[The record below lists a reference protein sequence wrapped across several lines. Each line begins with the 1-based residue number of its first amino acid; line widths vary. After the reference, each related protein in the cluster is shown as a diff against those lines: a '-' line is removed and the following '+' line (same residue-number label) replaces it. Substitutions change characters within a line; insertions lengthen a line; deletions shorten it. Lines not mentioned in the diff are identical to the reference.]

1 MEKKRAD
8 RLNQCGSQTNV
19 LPVKCGSDVRAVD
32 GVLLYNELWREANS
46 IYEKWAKCR
55 GLSYCELLICLSLE
69 EGTCRQKDICRR
81 WALAKQ
87 TVNTILKSFME
98 QEFVR
103 LVPSGEDRRNK
114 EIVLTKSGREFVGEI
129 AASLRGY
136 EHRVWEK
143 MGPEKTKALLEYTA
157 LYNKLFQEEM
167 L

>member
-1 MEKKRAD
+1 MEKKRAEQ
-8 RLNQCGSQTNV
+8 LNQCGSRTSA
-19 LPVKCGSDVRAVD
+19 LLVKCSSNIRNVD

-55 GLSYCELLICLSLE
+55 GISYCELLFCLSLE
-69 EGTCRQKDICRR
+69 EGICRQKDICRQ

-87 TVNTILKSFME
+87 TVNTILKNFMARG
-98 QEFVR
+98 FVS
-103 LVPSGEDRRNK
+103 LVPSGDDRRNK

-129 AASLRGY
+129 AGSLHEY

-143 MGPEKTKALLEYTA
+143 MGLEKTKALLEYTA
-157 LYNKLFQEEM
+157 LYNQLFQEEI